1 MSVMNDD
8 TRKKLLD
15 HMVSLETNAEG
26 VEESLRVFLPLPN
39 HRLAL
44 RPDIVIVEGTRGAGK
59 TALFKLVTEGGSRL
73 RDFFSDPRIPDAS
86 WVDAFS
92 ISAGHPQEM
101 VLDQFVSSIPASTDA
116 PLRTFWAVHL
126 LRCLA
131 RSGVKEATLP
141 IEISSVY
148 DGHESELSEWI
159 PTAERNIA
167 KVIACLDRVD
177 SALRSRGQLV
187 FASYDYLDRLGLLEQ
202 TSHLRDRLIR
212 ALLALWLSLSTRY
225 RNLRSKIFLR
235 PDLLEQAKKSFPDA
249 SKFRA
254 KTVSLEWDVDSLYRL
269 VARHLANRGPHQKRM
284 VEWLRGAG
292 IELSEH
298 PGDSKFGLVPEPLGE
313 EGQKSFAQ
321 HLAGVYMGSGSRK
334 GFTYRWIPARL
345 KDADGRI
352 VPRSFLRIFGFAAGA
367 AQHDK
372 GKGEALLTPL
382 HLTSALIDTSKDRA
396 IELRE
401 EYKFVGRLESLRDR
415 TMLMNPKDV
424 IKLLSKPP
432 PPEEDDGF
440 GDRGDAVFRELR
452 RIGVLE
458 IRDDGRV
465 DVPDIYRH
473 GYGIKRSGGA
483 KQPQ

>member
-1 MSVMNDD
+1 MSAMSDD
-8 TRKKLLD
+8 TRQKLLE

-26 VEESLRVFLPLPN
+26 IEESLRVFLPLPN

-44 RPDIVIVEGTRGAGK
+44 RPDVVIVEGTRGSGK
-59 TALFKLVTEGGSRL
+59 TALFKLVTEGGSKL
-73 RDFFSDPRIPDAS
+73 RAFFSDPKIQDAT

-92 ISAGHPQEM
+92 TSTAHPQEM
-101 VLDQFVSSIPASTDA
+101 ILDQFVSSIHGATDA

-131 RSGVKEATLP
+131 RSGVAEAVLP
-141 IEISSVY
+141 AEIAKVH
-148 DGHESELSEWI
+148 DGHESELNEWM
-159 PTAERNIA
+159 PVAEQHIA

-177 SALRSRGQLV
+177 AALRSQEQLV

-202 TSHLRDRLIR
+202 TSELRDRLIR

-235 PDLLEQAKKSFPDA
+235 PDLLEQAQKSFPDA
-249 SKFRA
+249 SKFRS

-269 VARHLANRGPHQKRM
+269 VARHLANRGLHTKKM
-284 VEWLRGAG
+284 VEWLGTAG
-292 IELSEH
+292 VELRPH
-298 PGDSKFGLVPEPLGE
+298 PGDVKFGLIPEPLGE
-313 EGQKSFAQ
+313 EGQKALAQ

-352 VPRSFLRIFGFAAGA
+352 VPRSFLRLFGFAAGA

-382 HLTSALIDTSKDRA
+382 HLSSALIDTSKDRA
-396 IELRE
+396 VELRE
-401 EYKFVGRLESLRDR
+401 EYKFVGRLENLRDL

-424 IKLLSKPP
+424 IKLLNKPP
-432 PPEEDDGF
+432 DEDDGF
-440 GDRGDAVFRELR
+440 GNRGDAVFRELR

-458 IRDDGRV
+458 IRADGRV
-465 DVPDIYRH
+465 DVPDIYRY
-473 GYGIKRSGGA
+473 GYGIKRSGGI
-483 KQPQ
+483 KQPV